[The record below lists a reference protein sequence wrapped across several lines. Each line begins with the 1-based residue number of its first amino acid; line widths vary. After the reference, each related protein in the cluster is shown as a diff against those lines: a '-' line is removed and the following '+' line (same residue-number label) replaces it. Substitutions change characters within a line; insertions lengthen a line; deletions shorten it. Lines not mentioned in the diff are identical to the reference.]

1 MCRFNLLECSSY
13 ENVLLVHQWAQ
24 LYILWVILLYEVKLL
39 GFFYPGGANI
49 VYCPTGYIGVNSS
62 TVRTCLRLELMTKQ
76 YDEAATS
83 CQSDGGDLIRIDSA
97 EKYAIFQQFIT
108 SELSENQ
115 VHNKSCYFKKNPQHN
130 IIFVNCRLNHIFFFI
145 SRLFTFSMGNNSLLM
160 SYIYI
165 FQFLC
170 LW

>member
-1 MCRFNLLECSSY
+1 MQF
-13 ENVLLVHQWAQ
+13 
-24 LYILWVILLYEVKLL
+24 LWKCFTCTMSPIVYTLSHFVVWSKVV
-39 GFFYPGGANI
+39 GFFFYPGGANI

-115 VHNKSCYFKKNPQHN
+115 VHNKSCYLKKNPQHN

-160 SYIYI
+160 SNIYI

>member
-1 MCRFNLLECSSY
+1 MF
-13 ENVLLVHQWAQ
+13 
-24 LYILWVILLYEVKLL
+24 
-39 GFFYPGGANI
+39 FFYPGGANI

>member
-1 MCRFNLLECSSY
+1 M
-13 ENVLLVHQWAQ
+13 
-24 LYILWVILLYEVKLL
+24 
-39 GFFYPGGANI
+39 
-49 VYCPTGYIGVNSS
+49 YCPTGYIGVNSS

-115 VHNKSCYFKKNPQHN
+115 VHKKNPQHN
-130 IIFVNCRLNHIFFFI
+130 IIFVIYRLNHTFF
-145 SRLFTFSMGNNSLLM
+145 LFRDYSHFLWVT
-160 SYIYI
+160 IY
-165 FQFLC
+165 C
-170 LW
+170 